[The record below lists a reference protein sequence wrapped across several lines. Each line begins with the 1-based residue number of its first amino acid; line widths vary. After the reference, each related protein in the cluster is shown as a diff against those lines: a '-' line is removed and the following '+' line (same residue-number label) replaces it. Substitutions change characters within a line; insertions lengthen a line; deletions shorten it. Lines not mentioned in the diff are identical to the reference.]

1 MTDWLTLAISGWHRC
16 LHPCA
21 RTPTAFATI
30 MWSRETGVAL
40 PLPSGDGW
48 NSSPRSCWGRR
59 SVPMTTTLSATSCE
73 GSATSWP
80 DWADKMSTRPSFCR
94 LQLFLP
100 CLWPWVTL
108 SHFVRPRMCL
118 SLSYLSQRLWLNMQ
132 IELFRRNLRSVP
144 PVHRQS
150 CQFKTIRFLDRKGV

>member
-59 SVPMTTTLSATSCE
+59 SVPMTTTLSAMSCE

-80 DWADKMSTRPSFCR
+80 DWADKMSTRPSFYR

-108 SHFVRPRMCL
+108 SDFVRPRMCL
-118 SLSYLSQRLWLNMQ
+118 SLSCRPV
-132 IELFRRNLRSVP
+132 LRSTDCSFLSHVCDLEWP
-144 PVHRQS
+144 WATS
-150 CQFKTIRFLDRKGV
+150 CDLECV